1 MDFSFSDEQNE
12 LRELARKIL
21 SDLATNERLKD
32 VEARTP
38 VFDEDLWRELGR
50 SNLLG
55 VAIEDA
61 HGGSDFGFF
70 ELCLL
75 LQEIGRAVA
84 PVPVYATQVLGAL
97 PIAAFGSESQKRQW
111 LPRAATGDVILS
123 GALIELDGADV
134 MDVTTVAEP
143 DPAGRGWLLRG
154 VKSLVPAAQL
164 AERIVVPARVGDGL
178 GLFLVDPKAAGITTT
193 TLATGDRQPYA
204 ELTLV
209 DVAVTEEDLL
219 GDPADGEAALRWI
232 GDRATIAL
240 CAIQLG
246 VSERA
251 LEMTADY
258 SRERF
263 QFDRPIGSFQAV
275 HQRAADAYINVE
287 AMRLTLWEAALHLAR
302 GSQGESVDDA
312 VAVAKYWASEGGQF
326 TAYACQHLHGG
337 IGIDI
342 DYPLHRYFIWA
353 TQLEHTLGNA
363 RSHLQDLGTRI
374 AENGIPAA

>member
-32 VEARTP
+32 VEARSP

-75 LQEIGRAVA
+75 LHEIGRAVA

-97 PIAAFGSESQKRQW
+97 PIAAFGSESQKREW

-123 GALIELDGADV
+123 GALTELDGVDV

-143 DPAGRGWLLRG
+143 DPGDRGWRLRG

-164 AERIVVPARVGDGL
+164 AERIVVPARVGDDL
-178 GLFLVDPKAAGITTT
+178 GLFLVDPKAAGIAAT

-204 ELTLV
+204 ELTLD

-219 GDPADGEAALRWI
+219 GDPAAGEAALRWI
-232 GDRATIAL
+232 ADRATIAL
-240 CAIQLG
+240 CA
-246 VSERA
+246 
-251 LEMTADY
+251 
-258 SRERF
+258 
-263 QFDRPIGSFQAV
+263 V
-275 HQRAADAYINVE
+275 HYNKNSTIFLYNHEQVPDFHQVQY
-287 AMRLTLWEAALHLAR
+287 
-302 GSQGESVDDA
+302 
-312 VAVAKYWASEGGQF
+312 
-326 TAYACQHLHGG
+326 
-337 IGIDI
+337 
-342 DYPLHRYFIWA
+342 
-353 TQLEHTLGNA
+353 HT
-363 RSHLQDLGTRI
+363 QDLL
-374 AENGIPAA
+374 A

>member
-1 MDFSFSDEQNE
+1 MDFSLSDEQVQ

-32 VEARTP
+32 IEASAP
-38 VFDEDLWRELGR
+38 VFDEDLWQELGR

-55 VAIEDA
+55 VAIEDE
-61 HGGSDFGFF
+61 HGGSGFGFF

-97 PIAAFGSESQKRQW
+97 PISAFGSESQKREW
-111 LPRAATGDVILS
+111 LPRAAAGDVILS
-123 GALIELDGADV
+123 GALTEIDGADV
-134 MDVTTVAEP
+134 MDVETIAQPESS
-143 DPAGRGWLLRG
+143 GSGWRLHG
-154 VKSLVPAAQL
+154 VKSLVPAGQL
-164 AERIVVPARVGDGL
+164 AERIVVPARVGGGL
-178 GLFLVDPKAAGITTT
+178 GLFLVDPKAPGIALT

-204 ELTLV
+204 ELTL
-209 DVAVTEEDLL
+209 DAVAVTEGDLL
-219 GDPADGEAALRWI
+219 GSPSDGAAALRWI
-232 GDRATIAL
+232 ADRATIAL
-240 CAIQLG
+240 CATQLG

-258 SRERF
+258 SQERV

-275 HQRAADAYINVE
+275 HQRAADAFINVE
-287 AMRLTLWEAALHLAR
+287 AIRLTLWEAALHLAN
-302 GSQGESVDDA
+302 GEAGESVDQA
-312 VAVAKYWASEGGQF
+312 VTIAKYWASEGGQF
-326 TAYACQHLHGG
+326 IAYACQHLHGG

-342 DYPLHRYFIWA
+342 DYPLHRYFIWS

-363 RSHLQDLGTRI
+363 RTQLQDLGARI
-374 AENGIPAA
+374 AENGIPAL